1 MEQNQSKFSQYH
13 FLAGGL
19 FAFLALYALINT
31 VQFLNYSW
39 IGFSVFIQFF
49 ALICY
54 IIAAIL
60 LFTNR
65 RDWLACAGFGVL
77 AFEKLC
83 CLFIPYVSGKGTIFF
98 SLIAYAATA
107 LFALAFFTD
116 LLPQLKETALQFWFL
131 PAVLVLAL
139 AFLNGFLLLL
149 NWGFLFAVKSLF
161 YSAIEAA
168 ALLFSAMWIVFPE
181 GAPSLSSLG
190 FGKTGTADSTGTENP
205 DGSTAPKQPASM
217 FISGY
222 AGIPADAYCGL
233 AKHILLLL
241 FTFGIWNC
249 IWIYKM
255 TQHLN
260 ALPEEEQRSP
270 VANLLL
276 CIFVP
281 FYNVYWTYKSAQRLD
296 KLSARCGLSSD
307 LAMLCLILAIFV
319 SIVPPILMQDKL
331 NTILASCSAR
341 PSSQSPAAAVSSAQ
355 DPAAHTPR
363 TENTATEAHRIGD
376 ELREYKDLLDK
387 GMITQ
392 EDYDAKKKQLLNL

>member
-1 MEQNQSKFSQYH
+1 
-13 FLAGGL
+13 
-19 FAFLALYALINT
+19 
-31 VQFLNYSW
+31 
-39 IGFSVFIQFF
+39 
-49 ALICY
+49 
-54 IIAAIL
+54 
-60 LFTNR
+60 
-65 RDWLACAGFGVL
+65 
-77 AFEKLC
+77 
-83 CLFIPYVSGKGTIFF
+83 
-98 SLIAYAATA
+98 
-107 LFALAFFTD
+107 
-116 LLPQLKETALQFWFL
+116 
-131 PAVLVLAL
+131 
-139 AFLNGFLLLL
+139 
-149 NWGFLFAVKSLF
+149 
-161 YSAIEAA
+161 
-168 ALLFSAMWIVFPE
+168 
-181 GAPSLSSLG
+181 
-190 FGKTGTADSTGTENP
+190 
-205 DGSTAPKQPASM
+205 
-217 FISGY
+217 
-222 AGIPADAYCGL
+222 
-233 AKHILLLL
+233 
-241 FTFGIWNC
+241 
-249 IWIYKM
+249 M